1 MLSQIVKIIS
11 IFLVAAVISL
21 IEVPDMWKKGYKKEL
36 WLFFT
41 LLLFAVGIS
50 CTKILHWLIPTPLD
64 WIAAIYRPFSNFLI
78 HMGLIK

>member
-11 IFLVAAVISL
+11 IFLIAAIISL
-21 IEVPDMWKKGYKKEL
+21 IEVPAMWKKGFKKEL

-41 LLLFAVGIS
+41 LLFFAVGIS
-50 CTKILHWLIPTPLD
+50 CAKVFHFHIPTPLD
-64 WIAAIYRPFSNFLI
+64 WITAIYRPFSNFLI